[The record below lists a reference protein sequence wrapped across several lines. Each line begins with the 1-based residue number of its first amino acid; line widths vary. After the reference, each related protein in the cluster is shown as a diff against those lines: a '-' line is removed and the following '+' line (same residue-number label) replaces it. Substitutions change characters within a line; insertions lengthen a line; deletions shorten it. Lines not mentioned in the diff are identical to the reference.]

1 MQLQNLII
9 KSLCFAEVDVEDS
22 EEIIGYLSK
31 QLYQKGY
38 VKEKFEQEV
47 IKMKN
52 VFLTAL
58 PTTGYKVAIPHTD
71 SEYVNKSV
79 IAIASLKNP
88 VLFNVMGSPKEELPV
103 NVVFLLAIKEKEKQV
118 EIISQLIENII
129 KDDFLMEKLA
139 KSRSVDEIF
148 EIISEKILEK
158 PIN

>member
-1 MQLQNLII
+1 MQLQSLIV
-9 KSLCFAEVDVEDS
+9 KSLCFAEVEVEDH

-47 IKMKN
+47 IKREN
-52 VFLTAL
+52 VFPTAL

-103 NVVFLLAIKEKEKQV
+103 SVVFLLAIKEKEKQV
-118 EIISQLIENII
+118 EIISQLLEKII
-129 KDDFLMEKLA
+129 KDDYLMGKLA
-139 KSRSVDEIF
+139 ESRSGEEVYR
-148 EIISEKILEK
+148 IINERIVRE
-158 PIN
+158 